1 MNGVLNLSAAQKQVV
16 IDRMGQ
22 LVGVTLLVA
31 LFIAAA
37 SNPAAFFAQTT
48 IGLTNGA
55 LIALI
60 ALGYTMVYG
69 IIELINFAHAD
80 VFMIGSMLGMQMIV
94 SFGVSADSGPAVKV
108 GIILLGLVVCMGGC
122 ALINVAIERI
132 AYRPLRNA
140 PPLAPLITAIGM
152 SFIIS
157 NIAQK
162 IWGPSQISM
171 PDLLGNGTIFGNVRI
186 KDAFVILVTAPLL
199 YGLTWFVKN
208 TRQGKAMRATAQD
221 QTAAS
226 IMGIDVNRTIS
237 LTFLLGGLLA
247 GASGVLYALVNTT
260 TVWNAGFKNGMFA
273 FTAAVLGGIGNLTGA
288 VIGGVLLGLIGSYS
302 AMYVGDRW
310 TDVVIFS
317 ILVMVLVF
325 RPTGLLG
332 QQEITRA

>member
-1 MNGVLNLSAAQKQVV
+1 MV
-16 IDRMGQ
+16 IDRSGKVMG
-22 LVGVTLLVA
+22 GLL
-31 LFIAAA
+31 LLWLLIAAMQD
-37 SNPAAFFAQTT
+37 PGVFLTQTT

-80 VFMIGSMLGMQMIV
+80 VFMFGSMIAMQVIV
-94 SFGVSADSGPAVKV
+94 SSGVGPDSSIMAKI
-108 GIILLGLVVCMGGC
+108 GIIVVALVICMVLC
-122 ALINVAIERI
+122 AAINVAIERI

-152 SFIIS
+152 SFIVS

-162 IWGPSQISM
+162 VWGPSQINV
-171 PDLLGNGTIFGNVRI
+171 PDLLGDARIIGTLRVKDIFVV
-186 KDAFVILVTAPLL
+186 AVTIPLL
-199 YGLTWFVKN
+199 LGLTHFVKH

-221 QTAAS
+221 TTAAA
-226 IMGIDVNRTIS
+226 IMGINVNRTIAM
-237 LTFLLGGLLA
+237 TFLLGGLLA
-247 GASGVLYALVNTT
+247 GASGVMYALVNTT

-288 VIGGVLLGLIGSYS
+288 VLGGIMLGLISAYS
-302 AMYVGDRW
+302 AQYVGDRW

-317 ILVMVLVF
+317 ILVIVLIV

-332 QQEITRA
+332 EQEVSRA

>member
-1 MNGVLNLSAAQKQVV
+1 MSVAQRQVL
-16 IDRMGQ
+16 IDRTGQ
-22 LVGVTLLVA
+22 LAAGLVVFMLL
-31 LFIAAA
+31 IAMFR
-37 SNPAAFFAQTT
+37 SPAEFFGQTM

-80 VFMIGSMLGMQMIV
+80 VFMLGSMFGMQLIV
-94 SFGVSADSGPAVKV
+94 TSGIDEGSGVFAKFF
-108 GIILLGLVVCMGGC
+108 IIIVALIVCMVAC
-122 ALINVAIERI
+122 AAINIAIERV

-162 IWGPSQISM
+162 VWGPSQINV
-171 PDLLGNGTIFGNVRI
+171 PNLLGDAALFGSVRAKDIFIIG
-186 KDAFVILVTAPLL
+186 VTAPLL
-199 YGLTWFVKN
+199 YGLTWYVKN

-221 QTAAS
+221 KAAAA
-226 IMGIDVNRTIS
+226 IMGIDVNRTIA

-247 GASGVLYALVNTT
+247 GASGLLYALVNTT

-288 VIGGVLLGLIGSYS
+288 VLGGLLLGLISAYS
-302 AMYVGDRW
+302 ALYVGDRW

-317 ILVMVLVF
+317 ILVMVLIF

-332 QQEITRA
+332 EQTVSRA

>member
-1 MNGVLNLSAAQKQVV
+1 
-16 IDRMGQ
+16 MGQ
-22 LVGVTLLVA
+22 LVGATLLVA

-80 VFMIGSMLGMQMIV
+80 VFMIGSMLGMQMVV
-94 SFGVSADSGPAVKV
+94 SFGVTVDSGPAAKV
-108 GIILLGLVVCMGGC
+108 GIILLGFIVCMGGC